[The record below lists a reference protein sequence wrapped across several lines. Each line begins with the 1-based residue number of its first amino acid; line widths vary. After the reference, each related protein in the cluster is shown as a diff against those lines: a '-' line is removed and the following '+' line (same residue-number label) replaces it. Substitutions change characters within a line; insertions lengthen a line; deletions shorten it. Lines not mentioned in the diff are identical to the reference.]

1 MGGAGQHTDKKK
13 AEKQG
18 DVKHKGKEYAEGMAE
33 GRNTNNPV
41 DDMVEDY
48 LDWLGARHMLTK
60 RREEE
65 KAQIMSDLKSGYLHP
80 DDIDYAMS
88 SGQGMAEETGD
99 KPFDNMMKKVTKT
112 PTAKARNTER
122 IRQKREREEETRDRL
137 KGGFSPS
144 PANKLSIREPKEGS
158 SGAMANAAS
167 RLVNKDDGKVAKLR
181 AAGDKRRED
190 QLKSRNIAKKNEDA
204 ASVAESD
211 PSGLMHAARH
221 LNKEFRITAEVD
233 GVAKRARVQAQ
244 SSRTAQEKFMKRYPT
259 AQIHN
264 VEDITQQM
272 SETGV
277 AEGGFF
283 DPDRP
288 NIGDVVKHKHSGAMG
303 RVKKIGTQ
311 GGTTTV
317 YFKDAKT
324 GAMNYGEWKKHVFPI
339 KKQGV
344 AEGSFGSGYG
354 RVFTL
359 YVNTGEKPPTKT
371 KTKKF
376 KREDDAVAWAE
387 DYADTHDQYPT
398 LQMEIKDDNG
408 GVVWELEESQ
418 GVAEGS
424 FGSGFNGPFTA
435 VVNTGERPK
444 SRTKTKK
451 FKREDDAILWS
462 EDWLEAFQQYV
473 YATIE
478 VKDSNDNVVWQSDD
492 EQGVAEAQLDEL
504 IGMNQGP
511 VKRDVPQ
518 RKKPTFAEL
527 VKKSTDKRS
536 ALQRQKDGGKKNWFA
551 EDDHE
556 GMYSPQAIKMGNY
569 FIKEFNLTDEMD
581 KQLAI
586 EIVDNCLESDLTD
599 PAEIRK
605 QVIKYL
611 KQSGTIVQSRK
622 IG

>member
-1 MGGAGQHTDKKK
+1 VSDKYNILNTQENKMKAKEFIPAKKPRNFVAKNAQSSGAGRHSDNDKKK
-13 AEKQG
+13 NQEQG
-18 DVKHKGKEYAEGMAE
+18 KVKYKKDLIPMEGGSNAIA
-33 GRNTNNPV
+33 NT
-41 DDMVEDY
+41 
-48 LDWLGARHMLTK
+48 
-60 RREEE
+60 
-65 KAQIMSDLKSGYLHP
+65 
-80 DDIDYAMS
+80 
-88 SGQGMAEETGD
+88 
-99 KPFDNMMKKVTKT
+99 
-112 PTAKARNTER
+112 
-122 IRQKREREEETRDRL
+122 
-137 KGGFSPS
+137 
-144 PANKLSIREPKEGS
+144 
-158 SGAMANAAS
+158 AS

-288 NIGDVVKHKHSGAMG
+288 NIGNVVKHKHSGAMG

-311 GGTTTV
+311 GDTTTV

-387 DYADTHDQYPT
+387 DYADRYDQYPN
-398 LQMEIKDDNG
+398 LKMEIKDENG
-408 GVVWELEESQ
+408 GVVWELAESQ
-418 GVAEGS
+418 GVAEGGVDTGGGVRQWANQVRKDHGADVK
-424 FGSGFNGPFTA
+424 FRNRQEGGGA
-435 VVNTGERPK
+435 V
-444 SRTKTKK
+444 
-451 FKREDDAILWS
+451 
-462 EDWLEAFQQYV
+462 
-473 YATIE
+473 
-478 VKDSNDNVVWQSDD
+478 DSIIARNS
-492 EQGVAEAQLDEL
+492 QG
-504 IGMNQGP
+504 
-511 VKRDVPQ
+511 
-518 RKKPTFAEL
+518 
-527 VKKSTDKRS
+527 
-536 ALQRQKDGGKKNWFA
+536 
-551 EDDHE
+551 
-556 GMYSPQAIKMGNY
+556 
-569 FIKEFNLTDEMD
+569 
-581 KQLAI
+581 
-586 EIVDNCLESDLTD
+586 EIVGVFNRKTNYPTVYEPKKGVTESGMTEVTGDNPFDNMMKKVTTTPTAKARNTERILQKKQREEETRDRLKGGFGPS
-599 PAEIRK
+599 PADKLSIRK
-605 QVIKYL
+605 SSL
-611 KQSGTIVQSRK
+611 
-622 IG
+622 